1 MLRIVFTHAS
11 CGASRSVS
19 REIVGYRPL
28 VLKCGYVFDLN
39 GLILRPLLSKCC
51 GIGGLTHYLTYCG
64 NSYFRGDGCFCGF
77 FVLRIMF
84 AHAGCGASGSVSRE
98 IVSGSAPSVILGSN
112 FFRIR
117 MIAANF
123 TSISSYTCFCTCRFS
138 GYFRN
143 IGCVIT
149 LNYSVSVIFRNSDIL
164 ICKIITYIGRE
175 ITADNNRCTDIFS
188 EYVAGRILG

>member
-1 MLRIVFTHAS
+1 MLRIVFAHAG

-19 REIVGYRPL
+19 REIVSYRPL
-28 VLKCGYVFDLN
+28 VLKCGYV
-39 GLILRPLLSKCC
+39 
-51 GIGGLTHYLTYCG
+51 
-64 NSYFRGDGCFCGF
+64 
-77 FVLRIMF
+77 
-84 AHAGCGASGSVSRE
+84 
-98 IVSGSAPSVILGSN
+98 
-112 FFRIR
+112 FRIR

-149 LNYSVSVIFRNSDIL
+149 LNYSVSAIFRNSDIL
-164 ICKIITYIGRE
+164 IRKIITYVCRE
-175 ITADNNRCTDIFS
+175 ITAGNNCCTDIFS